1 MGDGIRVLE
10 DTAVENYARFFGIEP
25 GCATLAQV
33 ENSSSGV
40 AGWAAYE
47 GPGIEYIAPPISS
60 SRPRKEIEEEKRR
73 KKANRKL
80 DHLMSKE
87 GQKELQK
94 MIKEGDENP
103 GAHNGLSVMTKKS
116 SAPASLSTVGDGQWI
131 RIDLTA
137 DTGACDSVMP
147 KSGPWEGIKVT
158 PSEMSKVE
166 GEYEVA
172 NAESLPNLGERHLAI
187 WTEGSETPKH
197 LCMQVAEVHKPLLS
211 LSRCAD
217 LGYESRF
224 GKYAGALVNVE
235 NPEEVIP
242 LHRVGNLYMMRA
254 WIRAAPD
261 SALPFGRQRYRVR
274 KDPLSHHIL

>member
-1 MGDGIRVLE
+1 MLKDA
-10 DTAVENYARFFGIEP
+10 AVENYARFFGIEP

-33 ENSSSGV
+33 ENSSRGV
-40 AGWAAYE
+40 AGWAAYD
-47 GPGIEYIAPPISS
+47 GPGIEYIVPPMTS
-60 SRPRKEIEEEKRR
+60 SRPRKEIEEERRR

-87 GQKELQK
+87 GQKELQN
-94 MIKEGDENP
+94 IINEGDENP

-116 SAPASLSTVGDGQWI
+116 PATASLSTVGDGQWI

-158 PSEMSKVE
+158 PSEMSKME

-187 WTEGSETPKH
+187 WTEGCDTPKH
-197 LCMQVAEVHKPLLS
+197 LCMQVADVHKPLLS

-224 GKYAGALVNVE
+224 GKYAGALVKVE
-235 NPEEVIP
+235 IPEEVIP
-242 LHRVGNLYMMRA
+242 LHQVGNL
-254 WIRAAPD
+254 
-261 SALPFGRQRYRVR
+261 
-274 KDPLSHHIL
+274 